1 MLQSENV
8 YSCISLFHTDFK
20 KTREEFICNIFIRL
34 LFPVIH
40 AQIQHVW
47 LFLMKSSG
55 IEKRRDNLYAM
66 SYKSLCVL
74 LAFMTGTAAH
84 AAKEPPLRLCF
95 EDVEQR
101 PWSTPDG
108 KGLNFEL
115 LKRVELL
122 LNEQF
127 IYSAKPWKRCL
138 SELKIGQVDAVVGAA
153 DAIDRRAWSRIPQL
167 PDGREDPGRALF
179 EDAALVFL
187 RVGGNGGWDGHTLVA
202 PGKVVV
208 VQTGYLVGQQLR
220 EKGYIPHD
228 TVKSAAD
235 ALRMLVT
242 GSFDVAILQ
251 GLEASK
257 LVHEDPR
264 FKGKVRQ
271 AALPYSVVNLHL
283 MVARGIYQRD
293 PQRVEAI
300 WQAIGNVRQ
309 SHDYQQVE
317 QAAGIKHS
325 H

>member
-1 MLQSENV
+1 
-8 YSCISLFHTDFK
+8 
-20 KTREEFICNIFIRL
+20 
-34 LFPVIH
+34 
-40 AQIQHVW
+40 
-47 LFLMKSSG
+47 
-55 IEKRRDNLYAM
+55 M

-74 LAFMTGTAAH
+74 LALLSGMAAH

-95 EDVEQR
+95 EDVDQR

-127 IYSAKPWKRCL
+127 IYSPKPWKRCL
-138 SELKIGQVDAVVGAA
+138 NELKLGQVDAVVGAA

-187 RVGGNGGWDGHTLVA
+187 RVGGNGSWDGHELLA
-202 PGKVVV
+202 PGKVVI
-208 VQTGYLVGQQLR
+208 VQTGYLVAQQLR

-235 ALRMLVT
+235 ALRMLT
-242 GSFDVAILQ
+242 RGSFDVAVLQ

-257 LVHEDPR
+257 LAHEDPR
-264 FKGKVRQ
+264 FVGKVQQ
-271 AALPYSVVNLHL
+271 AELPYSTVHLHL
-283 MVARGIYQRD
+283 MVGRGVYQRD

-309 SHDYQQVE
+309 TREYRQVE
-317 QAAGIKHS
+317 EAAGIKHF

>member
-1 MLQSENV
+1 
-8 YSCISLFHTDFK
+8 
-20 KTREEFICNIFIRL
+20 
-34 LFPVIH
+34 
-40 AQIQHVW
+40 
-47 LFLMKSSG
+47 
-55 IEKRRDNLYAM
+55 M

-74 LAFMTGTAAH
+74 LALLSGMAAH

-95 EDVEQR
+95 EDVDQR

-127 IYSAKPWKRCL
+127 TYSPKPWKRCL
-138 SELKIGQVDAVVGAA
+138 NELKLGQVDAVVGAA

-187 RVGGNGGWDGHTLVA
+187 RVGGNGSWDGHELLA
-202 PGKVVV
+202 PGKVVI
-208 VQTGYLVGQQLR
+208 VQTGYLVAQQLR
-220 EKGYIPHD
+220 ERGFIPHD

-235 ALRMLVT
+235 ALRMLT
-242 GSFDVAILQ
+242 KGSFDVAILQ

-257 LVHEDPR
+257 LAHEDPR
-264 FKGKVRQ
+264 FKGKVLQ
-271 AALPYSVVNLHL
+271 ADLPYSTVNLYL
-283 MVARGIYQRD
+283 MVGRGVYQRD

-300 WQAIGNVRQ
+300 WQAIGSVR
-309 SHDYQQVE
+309 HTRDYRQIE
-317 QAAGIKHS
+317 EAAGIKHF